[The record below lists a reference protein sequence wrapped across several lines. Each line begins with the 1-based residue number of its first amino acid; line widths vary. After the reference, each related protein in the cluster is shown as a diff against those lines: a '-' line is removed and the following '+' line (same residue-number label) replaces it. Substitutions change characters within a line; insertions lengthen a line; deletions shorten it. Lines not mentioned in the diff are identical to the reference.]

1 MSNRVYISLGGNVG
15 NTQEIFSQA
24 LQMLAEKVG
33 KITLKSSLYQTAAWG
48 NIPQNDFLNQVIELE
63 TTYDANKL
71 LDSLLTIELYFKR
84 DRKEK
89 WGPRTLDLD
98 ILYFNQDLIE
108 TEHLQ
113 VPHPRIKER
122 NFILI
127 PLAEIAPN
135 WIDPKEN
142 QTILQL
148 KETCKDELLVKKLL
162 QK

>member
-1 MSNRVYISLGGNVG
+1 MSNLVYISLGGNVG
-15 NTQEIFSQA
+15 NTQEIFKEA
-24 LQMLAEKVG
+24 LQIIAEKLG
-33 KITLKSSLYQTAAWG
+33 EITQKSSLYQTAAWG

-63 TTYDANKL
+63 TSFNPNEL

-98 ILYFNQDLIE
+98 ILYYNQELIV
-108 TEHLQ
+108 TEYLQ
-113 VPHPRIKER
+113 VPHARIKER

-135 WIDPKEN
+135 WLDPKEN

-148 KETCKDELLVKKLL
+148 KDTCKDELLVSKITL
-162 QK
+162 

>member
-1 MSNRVYISLGGNVG
+1 MSNLVYISLGGNVG
-15 NTQEIFSQA
+15 NTQEIFKEA
-24 LQMLAEKVG
+24 LQIIAEKVG
-33 KITLKSSLYQTAAWG
+33 EITQKSSLYQTAAWG

-63 TTYDANKL
+63 TSLNPNEL

-98 ILYFNQDLIE
+98 ILYYNQELIV
-108 TEHLQ
+108 TEYLQ

-135 WIDPKEN
+135 WLDPKEN

-148 KETCKDELLVKKLL
+148 KDTCKDELLVSKITL
-162 QK
+162 

>member
-15 NTQEIFSQA
+15 NTQEIFSQT

-33 KITLKSSLYQTAAWG
+33 KITQKSSLYQTAAWG

-148 KETCKDELLVKKLL
+148 KESCKDELLVKKLP
-162 QK
+162 

>member
-24 LQMLAEKVG
+24 LQMLSEKVG
-33 KITLKSSLYQTAAWG
+33 KITQKSSLYQTAAWG

-135 WIDPKEN
+135 WTDPKEN
-142 QTILQL
+142 QSILQI
-148 KETCKDELLVKKLL
+148 KESCKDELLVKKLL
-162 QK
+162 